1 MGGHLYQQIYKCSL
15 EYNDFL
21 KAKNS
26 LEDFLKK
33 FPDESI
39 PLFNLSYLYYYKE
52 SNSTKDFSELKKCIS
67 KLLNNHNGKID
78 YSYLIYGLLIK
89 IYDNKEE
96 QEFINYINNII
107 SSDIL
112 YYKNEEKHINIKNN
126 SLYYYTSHYT
136 PKYQYEESEKTKK
149 EYIDGIKNNRK
160 ELENLYNNNI
170 IWLSTSYGFN
180 DPCDPPI
187 RLLKDKNYDYLH
199 YIMNKIKIA
208 CVTTTPY
215 NQLMWSHYAN
225 KHTGL
230 CIEYDISNIFSNKD
244 CTISK
249 ILYRDSMQ
257 FNIDDLLFIQENKNK
272 MNMLDIFSIK
282 HKSWNYEDEYRIL
295 YNGDNDNNGKHLEL
309 SIKSIYF
316 GFNTDEQYKKLII
329 DIFGNSVDYHQIKP
343 VSYNLFNFDSEQIQ
357 YNKS

>member
-1 MGGHLYQQIYKCSL
+1 
-15 EYNDFL
+15 
-21 KAKNS
+21 
-26 LEDFLKK
+26 
-33 FPDESI
+33 
-39 PLFNLSYLYYYKE
+39 
-52 SNSTKDFSELKKCIS
+52 
-67 KLLNNHNGKID
+67 
-78 YSYLIYGLLIK
+78 
-89 IYDNKEE
+89 
-96 QEFINYINNII
+96 
-107 SSDIL
+107 
-112 YYKNEEKHINIKNN
+112 
-126 SLYYYTSHYT
+126 
-136 PKYQYEESEKTKK
+136 
-149 EYIDGIKNNRK
+149 
-160 ELENLYNNNI
+160 
-170 IWLSTSYGFN
+170 
-180 DPCDPPI
+180 
-187 RLLKDKNYDYLH
+187 
-199 YIMNKIKIA
+199 MNKIKIA